1 MDKGLSE
8 TRTIPQTLRYEC
20 LGLPYSFFRVALMG
34 FLGLPYGK
42 VRIYIEY
49 IRIKLEF
56 IRII

>member
-34 FLGLPYGK
+34 FLGLPYRK

-49 IRIKLEF
+49 HLELN
-56 IRII
+56 